1 MARDPG
7 ARPRLLVLGA
17 GPAQLGL
24 LEAARARGDVHVIA
38 VDRDPGAPGFPFADE
53 RAVLSSEDEEGI
65 DRLARARGIDGIVSP
80 GADWPVGIAAR
91 VAERIGLPHPIDART
106 GAVATSKTRQREA
119 FAEAGVPHA
128 RAIDP
133 RDPAVELPAV
143 VKAPDRQ
150 GQRGLALVRSRAE
163 LEPALAA
170 ARSESRSGA
179 VLVEQLVE
187 GPELTVNGFSVAGRF
202 VPLTVTDRLTAEP
215 PAFGVALAHVWPSA
229 HDTDEVADAAR
240 AAVEAVGIREGPSYT
255 QVRLRVTGPV
265 VMEVAARLGGGHDA
279 ELCEAATGVDL
290 NGLAIEAALGR
301 PCATVLQAGSA
312 GIGGAAIVFLVPPVG
327 GLLET
332 AGVEEAEAAEGVRW
346 VRVYRRPGHVFGEL
360 RRGADRAGA
369 ILALGASRDEA
380 LERARRAADAVR
392 FRVDAD
398 AP

>member
-1 MARDPG
+1 
-7 ARPRLLVLGA
+7 
-17 GPAQLGL
+17 
-24 LEAARARGDVHVIA
+24 VHVIA
-38 VDRDPGAPGFPFADE
+38 VDRDPQALGFVLADE
-53 RAVLSSEDEEGI
+53 RAIISSEDEEAV
-65 DRLARARGIDGIVSP
+65 DRLARARDVDGIVSP

-91 VAERIGLPHPIDART
+91 VAERIGLAHPITART
-106 GAVATSKTRQREA
+106 GSIVTSKARQREA
-119 FAEAGVPHA
+119 FAAAGVPHA
-128 RAIDP
+128 RELDP
-133 RDPAVELPAV
+133 RNAELPFPLV

-150 GQRGLALVRSRAE
+150 GQRGLALVRTPGE
-163 LEPALAA
+163 LEAALATA
-170 ARSESRSGA
+170 LAESRGGA
-179 VLVEQLVE
+179 VLVEEHVE
-187 GPELTVNGFSVAGRF
+187 GPEVTVNAVSVDGRF

-215 PAFGVALAHVWPSA
+215 PAFGVALAHAWPSR
-229 HDTDEVADAAR
+229 HDTT
-240 AAVEAVGIREGPSYT
+240 AAVAAAGAAVAAVGIRNGPSYT
-255 QVRLRVTGPV
+255 QLRLGPAGPV

-279 ELCEAATGVDL
+279 ELCTAATGVDL
-290 NGLAIEAALGR
+290 NALAVSFALDDDMSS
-301 PCATVLQAGSA
+301 CQARG
-312 GIGGAAIVFLVPPVG
+312 GGAKEKGAAVVFLVPPLG

>member
-53 RAVLSSEDEEGI
+53 RAVLSSEDEEGV

-229 HDTDEVADAAR
+229 HDTDEAADAAR

-255 QVRLRVTGPV
+255 QVRLGVAGPV

-392 FRVDAD
+392 FRIDAD